1 MHRFSLFLAACLSL
15 AALPS
20 EAVVLR
26 GRTYFDRPPR
36 LVKMVT
42 FFQMVSHYSPDYF
55 VVLDLLPDSGEPLG
69 SITLQQNQGVDR
81 FFQFRLDSTR
91 AYVGEPRNFGAEIPV
106 AQTTFDDDKRLLTV
120 QFAQPVAAGQ
130 RITVVVNPQ
139 LNPDVAGTYLWGI
152 TAYPAGEQPSG
163 QFLGFGRINIY
174 DRNTF
179 RSGF

>member
-1 MHRFSLFLAACLSL
+1 MRRFSLLLAACLSF
-15 AALPS
+15 AAVPS

-26 GRTYFDRPPR
+26 GRTYFERPPR

-42 FFQMVSHYSPDYF
+42 FFTTVSHYSPDYF
-55 VVLDLLPDSGEPLG
+55 LVLDLPTDSGEPLG
-69 SITLQQNQGVDR
+69 SVTLKQTEGVDR
-81 FFQFRLDSTR
+81 FFQFRLDATR
-91 AYVGEPRNFGAEIPV
+91 AYVGEPRGFGAEIPV
-106 AQTTFDDDKRLLTV
+106 AQTTFDNDQRLLTV
-120 QFAQPVAAGQ
+120 QFAQPVTAGQ
-130 RITVVVNPQ
+130 RITVVVRPQ

-152 TAYPAGEQPSG
+152 TAYPAGAEPSG